1 MTRIFNCI
9 WQIKDHKLETYN
21 QIYNS
26 IVVFLFDIPSIKEEL
41 DFCLFPFFFFFKV

>member
-26 IVVFLFDIPSIKEEL
+26 IVVFLFDIPSIKEEIGFL
-41 DFCLFPFFFFFKV
+41 SFSFLFLF